1 MTWLPACL
9 AQLTGALDLT
19 GQFLTHDQV
28 RTCSPQRLLLGVPH
42 PPLVRAQVHR
52 IHHLFVQRS
61 VTTCEFARAVLDGTR
76 VEGGTCMLA
85 GAASVLNF
93 THITTTT
100 LYQLGNA
107 SDTDMFSSANASH
120 KWPRRLPS
128 PLPTACRRCVAR
140 VGTCMVPVWFP
151 L

>member
-1 MTWLPACL
+1 MTRCALARNRDCSWACPTLPS
-9 AQLTGALDLT
+9 TT
-19 GQFLTHDQV
+19 
-28 RTCSPQRLLLGVPH
+28 
-42 PPLVRAQVHR
+42 LVRAQVHR

-140 VGTCMVPVWFP
+140 VGTCMVPVYGSHHNAP
-151 L
+151 QA